1 MAGKDLSLKIAVK
14 LLTKNFKSGIN
25 TVTASIRSLTSHFMA
40 YASALGAGAIGMSN
54 FISKMREVAKETT
67 SANIALKN
75 VSGTAAEYGS
85 NMGWLQKIASKYGVQ
100 INTLT
105 MSFAK
110 FKSAADIASM
120 SAEDQRKIF
129 ESVARASVAYG
140 MSAEDQR
147 GVFMALQQMMSKGKV
162 MAEELRLQLAE
173 RMPVA
178 IQAMAK
184 ATGVSVNELD
194 KMMKQG
200 KVLSLDVLPRFADAL
215 NEMIPNVDTN
225 NLNKS
230 LNDLSNT
237 FVELTKKLNIE
248 GSYKSIVEMVDRLLQ
263 NLLNNTKRWGLAIA
277 GVFTTYL
284 GSKVRGGW
292 RSIMGEY
299 DKVVKGFAKRQQ
311 ALDSA
316 NSNEIEKAR
325 AVEEAKSKLSKASD
339 DRKLLWAEATVGEK
353 IKLLER
359 EQKAEDKF
367 DKAKKQHAD
376 AQKAFDQ
383 QLSKYREEKSQRDL
397 ANASLWTK
405 AMFSMKAVAKQL
417 WSTLLGLGKALLL
430 NAAIGGVMMLL
441 GYFVKLVA
449 EATKLRR
456 ITKSV
461 KKDLESAAPISRNA
475 ELDTHLGIVRD
486 QSGKYDDKT
495 REGALKRINGLLGTE
510 YKLRNLNSKKLD
522 ELTAKA
528 ERYQE
533 YLRAQEETG
542 RYNESAEKVRNALKE
557 DLANTYKEAV
567 KEWRISGEETEAS
580 YVERHL
586 QNPSLLTKQQKKSL
600 ADIQSYEQLA
610 KEAAAVVAKHES
622 EFGSKGFDYTPPG
635 AGAPDEDS
643 PIKKAS
649 DRYAESLNDLS
660 AQLALGLMTQ
670 KEYERAKR
678 DLIEKT
684 RAEILASGDAGL
696 MGSDFASG
704 IANAF
709 GTFSHGEL
717 RDREEEA
724 VDMIDG
730 YNAELEAH
738 NRALRAG
745 TMSEE
750 EYAEAVA
757 ALTKKIYEQIAAMDT
772 SGFNPALLLALGN
785 TATSALQ
792 TNQAQLGKLPAR
804 QRQGREVSPVAV
816 AMMRGSERA
825 AYDLETAQE
834 ELSALREQATSAI
847 GGMVAEIAAKE
858 SQIISLKEALAIEE
872 TKEALKDLN
881 RQIASGSWNVLESGV
896 SAVDGLI
903 SSVQNLK
910 EVMNSDDSSG
920 WEKFM
925 AGFDILSASVQ
936 GILSVIETIETLSTA
951 IKALRSV
958 KAAEQAMEKKEATE
972 TIGMNTAEA
981 ASEAGKSAAKA
992 FPFPWNI
999 VAIGGAIAAA
1009 IAAFSVLPKFAKGGV
1024 VGGNSTQGDK
1034 VLARLNSGE
1043 GVLTQDG
1050 MANLARLAGARASA
1064 TPANIHITGRLTARG
1079 RDLEL
1084 VLDRQQRYNERI
1096 G

>member
-25 TVTASIRSLTSHFMA
+25 TVTASLRSLTSHFMA

-263 NLLNNTKRWGLAIA
+263 NLLNNTKRWAIA
-277 GVFTTYL
+277 IGGAFYL
-284 GSKVRGGW
+284 YIANKVLGLGKFFIAE
-292 RSIMGEY
+292 S
-299 DKVVKGFAKRQQ
+299 DKTVKGLMARQK

-316 NSNEIEKAR
+316 NANEVAKKAAMEAAKER
-325 AVEEAKSKLSKASD
+325 YAQARSEREVLYEQASVEA
-339 DRKLLWAEATVGEK
+339 K
-353 IKLLER
+353 IKLSER
-359 EQKAEDKF
+359 ELKAKLALEKAEKQYNNAVLAAQQQQAQF
-367 DKAKKQHAD
+367 DK
-376 AQKAFDQ
+376 
-383 QLSKYREEKSQRDL
+383 EKPERDL
-397 ANASLWTK
+397 ANASAWVKMTHG
-405 AMFSMKAVAKQL
+405 MKAAGVQ
-417 WSTLLGLGKALLL
+417 LLGVLKSLGSAILW
-430 NAAIGGVMMLL
+430 NAAIAGAMALL
-441 GYFVKLVA
+441 AALGKVLFKA
-449 EATKLRR
+449 IR
-456 ITKSV
+456 IRNAV
-461 KKDLESAAPISRNA
+461 KKTKEALAEPIGPISEETDIRTNLKILA
-475 ELDTHLGIVRD
+475 SSKNE
-486 QSGKYDDKT
+486 KT
-495 REGALKRINGLLGTE
+495 REGALMRINSLLGTE
-510 YKLRNLNSKKLD
+510 YKLNDLNAKKQEEINAKAARYIKYLQAQAALEKSKKVLEENQKSYSDYQKEIKDSWFNFDLD
-522 ELTAKA
+522 PSKTATDYLVAINDAKA
-528 ERYQE
+528 
-533 YLRAQEETG
+533 AV
-542 RYNESAEKVRNALKE
+542 EK
-557 DLANTYKEAV
+557 
-567 KEWRISGEETEAS
+567 WAS
-580 YVERHL
+580 
-586 QNPSLLTKQQKKSL
+586 
-600 ADIQSYEQLA
+600 
-610 KEAAAVVAKHES
+610 VVASLES
-622 EFGSKGFDYTPPG
+622 EFGIKPANFDYKPSG
-635 AGAPDEDS
+635 GDLPDEDS

-709 GTFSHGEL
+709 DTFSHGEL

-730 YNAELEAH
+730 YNTELEAH

-745 TMSEE
+745 TMSEQ
-750 EYAEAVA
+750 EYAEAVT
-757 ALTKKIYEQIAAMDT
+757 ALTKKIYEQIVAMDT

-792 TNQAQLGKLPAR
+792 TNQAQLGKLPAQ
-804 QRQGREVSPVAV
+804 QRRGREVSPVAV
-816 AMMRGSERA
+816 AMMRGSERI

-834 ELSALREQATSAI
+834 ELSALREQATRAI
-847 GGMVAEIAAKE
+847 GGMVDEITAKE
-858 SQIISLKEALAIEE
+858 SQITSLKDALAIAE

-903 SSVQNLK
+903 SSVQNLQ

-936 GILSVIETIETLSTA
+936 GILSVIEAIETLSTA
-951 IKALRSV
+951 IKALRAV
-958 KAAEQAMEKKEATE
+958 KETEQAMEKKEATE

-992 FPFPWNI
+992 LPFPWNI

-1009 IAAFSVLPKFAKGGV
+1009 IAAFAALPKFEKGGI
-1024 VGGNSTQGDK
+1024 VGGNSKSGDK

-1064 TPANIHITGRLTARG
+1064 APANIHITGRLTARG

>member
-173 RMPVA
+173 RIPVA

-200 KVLSLDVLPRFADAL
+200 KVLSLDVLPRFAAAL

-248 GSYKSIVEMVDRLLQ
+248 GRYKSIVEMVDRLLQ
-263 NLLNNTKRWGLAIA
+263 NLLNNTKRWAIA
-277 GVFTTYL
+277 IGGAFYL
-284 GSKVRGGW
+284 YIANKVRGLGKFFIAE
-292 RSIMGEY
+292 S
-299 DKVVKGFAKRQQ
+299 DKTVKGLMARQK

-316 NSNEIEKAR
+316 NANEVAKKAAMEAAKER
-325 AVEEAKSKLSKASD
+325 YAQARSEREVLYEQASVEA
-339 DRKLLWAEATVGEK
+339 K
-353 IKLLER
+353 IKLSER
-359 EQKAEDKF
+359 ELKAKLALEKAEKQYNNAVLAAQQQQAQF
-367 DKAKKQHAD
+367 DK
-376 AQKAFDQ
+376 
-383 QLSKYREEKSQRDL
+383 EKPERDL
-397 ANASLWTK
+397 ANASAWVKMTHG
-405 AMFSMKAVAKQL
+405 MKAAGVQ
-417 WSTLLGLGKALLL
+417 LLGVLKSLGSAILW
-430 NAAIGGVMMLL
+430 NAAIAGAMALATAL
-441 GYFVKLVA
+441 GHALVKFI
-449 EATKLRR
+449 KIRN
-456 ITKSV
+456 IV
-461 KKDLESAAPISRNA
+461 KNTQK
-475 ELDTHLGIVRD
+475 ELDKPAAMSSSEVDLQADLKVL
-486 QSGKYDDKT
+486 KT
-495 REGALKRINGLLGTE
+495 SKDEAAREGALKRINSLLGSE
-510 YKLRNLNSKKLD
+510 FKYNELNAKKL
-522 ELTAKA
+522 EEINAKA
-528 ERYQE
+528 QRYIA
-533 YLRAQEETG
+533 YLRAQAELEKARALVQENLDKANAVEGAEHKVYKDKYGRITGEVKNQAYLEKQNYLDAAALARRSVDKWAEEVAKG
-542 RYNESAEKVRNALKE
+542 
-557 DLANTYKEAV
+557 
-567 KEWRISGEETEAS
+567 
-580 YVERHL
+580 
-586 QNPSLLTKQQKKSL
+586 
-600 ADIQSYEQLA
+600 A
-610 KEAAAVVAKHES
+610 KEFMS
-622 EFGSKGFDYTPPG
+622 SSTFDGNSG

-643 PIKKAS
+643 LIKKAS

-724 VDMIDG
+724 VDMIDE
-730 YNAELEAH
+730 YNAELEAQ

-745 TMSEE
+745 TMSEQ
-750 EYAEAVA
+750 EYAEAVT
-757 ALTKKIYEQIAAMDT
+757 ALTKKIYEQIVAMDT
-772 SGFNPALLLALGN
+772 SGFNAGLLLSLG
-785 TATSALQ
+785 ATGNSARQL
-792 TNQAQLGKLPAR
+792 NSEQLGKLPAQ
-804 QRQGREVSPVAV
+804 QRRGREVSPVSV
-816 AMMRGSERA
+816 AMMRGSERL

-834 ELSALREQATSAI
+834 ELSALRDQATSAI
-847 GGMVAEIAAKE
+847 GGMVDEISAKE
-858 SQIISLKEALAIEE
+858 SQITSLKEALAIEE

-920 WEKFM
+920 WDKFM

-936 GILSVIETIETLSTA
+936 GILSVIEAIETLSTA
-951 IKALRSV
+951 IKALRAV
-958 KAAEQAMEKKEATE
+958 KETEQAMEKKEATE

-1009 IAAFSVLPKFAKGGV
+1009 IAAFSALPKFAKGGV

-1064 TPANIHITGRLTARG
+1064 APANIHITGRLTASG